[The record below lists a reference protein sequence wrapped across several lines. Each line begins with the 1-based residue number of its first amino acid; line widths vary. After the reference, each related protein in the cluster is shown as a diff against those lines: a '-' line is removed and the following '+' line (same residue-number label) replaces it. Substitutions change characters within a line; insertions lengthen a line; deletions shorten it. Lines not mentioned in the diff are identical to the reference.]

1 MSRERDTMGIRG
13 TSLRPFLRPPSLKF
27 SWPAKS
33 KKEAPR
39 KDGEKARDMR
49 VIKHPATLPLP
60 PPKCWLHLSP
70 DAMADMTF
78 GNNCSIT
85 SSTTTSSPSLALTG
99 VSWKE
104 EIDVGKRRGREFP
117 LRGWRRRG
125 RRTTA
130 FIHRPFRRQQKSE

>member
-1 MSRERDTMGIRG
+1 MRS
-13 TSLRPFLRPPSLKF
+13 FLHPPSLKF

-60 PPKCWLHLSP
+60 PPKFGFIFPRDGGYDLRQQLLNHLI
-70 DAMADMTF
+70 DDL
-78 GNNCSIT
+78 IT
-85 SSTTTSSPSLALTG
+85 VASLALTG

-104 EIDVGKRRGREFP
+104 EIHVGKRRGREFP
-117 LRGWRRRG
+117 LRGWRRRARSADDDG
-125 RRTTA
+125 
-130 FIHRPFRRQQKSE
+130 IHPSTISPPTKK